1 MVPEGMTVAPTVAAA
16 PLIEDHALI
25 GDLNTAAL
33 VAKDGTIDFLCLPDF
48 DSDTCFASLLGNRE
62 NGWWKIAPTIPI
74 TATRRR
80 YRADTLIVE
89 TDMETD
95 QGAVRIID
103 LMPVRSDSA
112 HVVRIVQGLR
122 GEVPMRSDLAPRF
135 ANGFTAPILTQRDGT
150 RAAVAGPD
158 ALYLR
163 VRGQAHP
170 TFDYEFVVKE
180 GEAVPFSLSWAR
192 PYQTIP
198 APIDAAVALG
208 ETQTYWEAWC
218 SDLKLPTIAPDLIK
232 RSLITLKACT
242 YAPSGAVV
250 AAPTFGLPEALG
262 GERNWDYR
270 FCWVRDASLTITSL
284 MRAGIDDEAVHFFN
298 WLADAV
304 GGAAN
309 QMQIMYGIR
318 GERRLTELELDW
330 LSGYSGARP
339 VRVGNAAYAQFQLDV
354 YGEFATA
361 MYQGMKLLG
370 RASARATKGLKTVC
384 EIVKQVW
391 TTKDRGIWE
400 VRGPTRSFTA
410 SKVSAWSAINAWVKT
425 IEDFKLE
432 EDAGPWIALRKQIF
446 DEVCE
451 QGYDP
456 NRNTFT
462 QYYGSTSLDA
472 SLLQIPLTGFLPAT
486 DPRVI
491 GTVKAIEE
499 DLMPEGLVLRYRTDQ
514 TADGLRGV
522 EGVFLPCSFWLATT
536 YHLMGRTADARELFD
551 KLVGLCNEVG
561 LLAEEYLP
569 SARQQVGNFPQAFS
583 HLALIDCAYSLSEAP
598 DQDRTNL
605 SRR

>member
-1 MVPEGMTVAPTVAAA
+1 MVPEGMTVAPTAAEA

-33 VAKDGTIDFLCLPDF
+33 VARDGTIDFLCLPDF

-62 NGWWKIAPTIPI
+62 NGWWKIAPTIPV
-74 TATRRR
+74 TASSRR
-80 YRADTLIVE
+80 YRPDTLIVE
-89 TDMETD
+89 TDLETD

-158 ALYLR
+158 AVYLR
-163 VRGQAHP
+163 VRGQSHP
-170 TFDYEFVVKE
+170 TFDYDFVVKA

-208 ETQTYWEAWC
+208 ETQAYWESWC
-218 SDLKLPTIAPDLIK
+218 SDLKLPAIAPDLIK

-270 FCWVRDASLTITSL
+270 FCWVRDASLTITAL
-284 MRAGIDDEAVHFFN
+284 MRAGIDDEAAHFFN

-304 GGAAN
+304 GGAPQ

-361 MYQGMKLLG
+361 MYRGMKLLG
-370 RASARATKGLKTVC
+370 RASSRATQGLKTVC

-425 IEDFKLE
+425 IEDFKLQ
-432 EDAGPWIALRKQIF
+432 EDAGPWIALRQQIF

-451 QGYDP
+451 QGFDKQ
-456 NRNTFT
+456 RNSFT

-536 YHLMGRTADARELFD
+536 YHLMGRTAEARALFD
-551 KLVGLCNEVG
+551 RLAALCNDVG

-569 SARQQVGNFPQAFS
+569 GDKRQVGNFPQAFS
-583 HLALIDCAYSLSEAP
+583 HLALIDCAYTLSEPP
-598 DQDRTNL
+598 DVDRMDL